1 MDSRVIISASQAIGN
16 GVEAQDCLFELK
28 NIGGDGVFWQHQELP
43 EGVGIWCPL
52 SDWKKAI
59 LTHTGISILE
69 QVPEDFLPC
78 ITAAV
83 LEVAGDWLVE
93 GVKEIPEILTL
104 ENNIYPVFTLAGI
117 RCVLID
123 WPMEQW
129 KSMVAH
135 WAPFT
140 GESPEIELS
149 LIAGY
154 KTQTSQEP
162 SLPSKGAGLWLDHCT
177 DVEQG
182 EAILWWQGPIAKVKL
197 NEEFEAGNGD
207 MTIEEIM
214 PETDFHYPPLLA
226 ELGKVK
232 LSLADI
238 GTMMVGDDITIKLIQ
253 NGKVSL
259 CRQPNELHQETLAL
273 VSLLMSPSG
282 MLAKVESNEC

>member
-1 MDSRVIISASQAIGN
+1 MDSRVIISASQAIGY
-16 GVEAQDCLFELK
+16 GLEAQDCLFELK
-28 NIGGDGVFWQHQELP
+28 HIGGDGVFWQHQELP
-43 EGVGIWCPL
+43 AGVGIWCPL

-59 LTHTGISILE
+59 LTYTGISILE

-78 ITAAV
+78 VTAAI

-93 GVKEIPEILTL
+93 GVKETPENRTL

-154 KTQTSQEP
+154 KNQTSKEP
-162 SLPSKGAGLWLDHCT
+162 LLPNKGAGLWLDHST

-182 EAILWWQGPIAKVKL
+182 EAILWWQGPIAKVKINDEL
-197 NEEFEAGNGD
+197 DAGHGEMIVEEVL
-207 MTIEEIM
+207 

-226 ELGKVK
+226 ELAKVK
-232 LSLADI
+232 LSLAEI
-238 GTMMVGDDITIKLIQ
+238 GTMVTGDDITFTLIQ

-259 CRQPNELHQETLAL
+259 CRQPNEVHQETVAL
-273 VSLLMSPSG
+273 VSLLKSPSG
-282 MLAKVESNEC
+282 LLAKVESKEF